1 MLSISEQYKTILADE
16 IAFARE
22 KMDGESDTRKK
33 VYYYSAVPAM
43 IQRLF
48 NIDPNFDR
56 QLVFMFTVLSASYNQ
71 TKVLMDRIWAG
82 DRLIAPPEKFFDKL
96 SIQLQQLEANIRNNE
111 DVHLVLEKIAVSAY
125 ILDGNGYYL
134 HQKGWM
140 ELPE

>member
-1 MLSISEQYKTILADE
+1 MLSISEPYKTILADE

-43 IQRLF
+43 IQRIF
-48 NIDPNFDR
+48 NIDPNFDQ
-56 QLVFMFTVLSASYNQ
+56 QLIFMFTVLSASYNQ

-96 SIQLQQLEANIRNNE
+96 SIHLQQLEDKIRNNE
-111 DVHLVLEKIAVSAY
+111 DTYLVLEKIAVSAY
-125 ILDGNGYYL
+125 ILDGNGHYL

-140 ELPE
+140 KLPE